1 MLHDGLLVAVREQIY
16 DLLCFCHGSTNHG
29 GRDKTCALIR
39 KHYTWVPKDL
49 VAQFIKACPTC
60 ILKKCGHPEPGLL
73 SPPLTTS
80 ERSPSIPAP
89 QSSADDSGP
98 KQEYAES
105 PLSSF
110 RDYFNDADGAD
121 GPLQD
126 PYPISLPSTP
136 LPGPYS
142 QFIFNTEHVESS
154 TPVDQLKHYNQLPS
168 TSNPLHDFPS
178 MTREVSLYKGLPDGW
193 QYQNID
199 YRSAYADCVDH
210 QRIARILP
218 YDPSLGRTRPRVP
231 DETDEGSFNFTSV
244 AGISPRAEDYHSQP
258 ISPMMGDENSELP
271 IDPLLLALSASMRS
285 QSVEYGSPNSEEIP
299 LSDILRTGS
308 EMDMNSLS
316 PGLDGTENELM
327 GPPASMLES
336 LDSVRTF
343 REFLR
348 IRDTLESG
356 SDSFDQDG
364 VKNTVDLWREGND
377 GNESG
382 ESSPANSVRS
392 NTSGLS
398 LLADGTGT
406 ASPASTTGTPFTTAP
421 VTPVDEISSEKGGL
435 RVDEQGECDE
445 EGVDLNE
452 VIQGVSICDVQA

>member
-1 MLHDGLLVAVREQIY
+1 
-16 DLLCFCHGSTNHG
+16 
-29 GRDKTCALIR
+29 
-39 KHYTWVPKDL
+39 
-49 VAQFIKACPTC
+49 
-60 ILKKCGHPEPGLL
+60 
-73 SPPLTTS
+73 
-80 ERSPSIPAP
+80 
-89 QSSADDSGP
+89 
-98 KQEYAES
+98 
-105 PLSSF
+105 
-110 RDYFNDADGAD
+110 
-121 GPLQD
+121 
-126 PYPISLPSTP
+126 
-136 LPGPYS
+136 
-142 QFIFNTEHVESS
+142 
-154 TPVDQLKHYNQLPS
+154 
-168 TSNPLHDFPS
+168 
-178 MTREVSLYKGLPDGW
+178 
-193 QYQNID
+193 
-199 YRSAYADCVDH
+199 
-210 QRIARILP
+210 
-218 YDPSLGRTRPRVP
+218 
-231 DETDEGSFNFTSV
+231 
-244 AGISPRAEDYHSQP
+244 
-258 ISPMMGDENSELP
+258 
-271 IDPLLLALSASMRS
+271 
-285 QSVEYGSPNSEEIP
+285 
-299 LSDILRTGS
+299 
-308 EMDMNSLS
+308 MDMNSLS